1 MKKLILLSL
10 ITIGIGAAGATAQAG
25 GLSFGITVNG
35 PRLPFFL
42 PPLPLILAPPVVVV
56 GGCAQPVVVRDCGP
70 DFRYRGDVRRYGYD
84 HRFDDRRDARYYGG
98 GFNHR

>member
-25 GLSFGITVNG
+25 VFSVGVTVNG

-42 PPLPLILAPPVVVV
+42 PLPPLPILAPPAVVV
-56 GGCAQPVVVRDCGP
+56 GGGCASPVVVRDCGP
-70 DFRYRGDVRRYGYD
+70 DFRYRGDVRRYGYVR
-84 HRFDDRRDARYYGG
+84 RFDDRHDVRFHDR
-98 GFNHR
+98 R